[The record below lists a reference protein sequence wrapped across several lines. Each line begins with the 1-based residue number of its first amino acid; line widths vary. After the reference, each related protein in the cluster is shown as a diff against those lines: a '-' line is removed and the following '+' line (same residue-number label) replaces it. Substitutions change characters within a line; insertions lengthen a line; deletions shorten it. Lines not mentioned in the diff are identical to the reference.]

1 MLLIVVCGALL
12 AAGAA
17 IAAAWSGEPL
27 VEPAPPRRD
36 AERPRRAALAH
47 YARWAAILT
56 LAGVATGVLVLGA
69 GGRLAMRLLA
79 ATSPDAVGRFTEG
92 QARVG
97 DITLEGTLA
106 YATFGA
112 LPIALVSA
120 ALYLLV
126 APWLPRGQLAGP
138 AFGLV
143 LLVVG
148 SPFVDPLRADNL
160 DFDLL
165 GPGWLSVAVFALLAL
180 LHGTALAAIAGR
192 ASRALASSAASGR
205 RGTVLALGAAA
216 VLLPI
221 GVVLALGALVVA
233 ALPRALPALLAARRS
248 RRGVLIG
255 RVLLGAATIA
265 AAPAF
270 IGAVVSIATR

>member
-1 MLLIVVCGALL
+1 MLLMVVCGALL
-12 AAGAA
+12 AVGAA
-17 IAAAWSGEPL
+17 MALAWSGEPL
-27 VEPAPPRRD
+27 VEPAPPSAGLQRR
-36 AERPRRAALAH
+36 RRAALAH
-47 YARWAAILT
+47 FARWAAILT
-56 LAGVATGVLVLGA
+56 VAGTATGLLVLGA

-112 LPIALVSA
+112 LPLAFVSA
-120 ALYLLV
+120 ALYLLA
-126 APWLPRGQLAGP
+126 APWLPRGRLAG
-138 AFGLV
+138 ATFGLV

-148 SPFVDPLRADNL
+148 APFVDPLRADNL

-165 GPGWLSVAVFALLAL
+165 GPGRLSVLVFAVLAL

-192 ASRALASSAASGR
+192 SSRALASRDR
-205 RGTVLALGAAA
+205 RGTAAA
-216 VLLPI
+216 LAPAVVLLPV
-221 GVVLALGALVVA
+221 GVVLALGGLVVA
-233 ALPRALPALLAARRS
+233 ALPRALPALLAARAS
-248 RRGVLIG
+248 RRGVVVG

-270 IGAVVSIATR
+270 TVAVCSIATR

>member
-1 MLLIVVCGALL
+1 M
-12 AAGAA
+12 
-17 IAAAWSGEPL
+17 
-27 VEPAPPRRD
+27 
-36 AERPRRAALAH
+36 
-47 YARWAAILT
+47 
-56 LAGVATGVLVLGA
+56 
-69 GGRLAMRLLA
+69 
-79 ATSPDAVGRFTEG
+79 
-92 QARVG
+92 G

-106 YATFGA
+106 FATFGA

-120 ALYLLV
+120 ALYLLA
-126 APWLPRGQLAGP
+126 APWLPRGRLAGP

-148 SPFVDPLRADNL
+148 SPFVDPLRADNV

-180 LHGTALAAIAGR
+180 LHDT
-192 ASRALASSAASGR
+192 
-205 RGTVLALGAAA
+205 
-216 VLLPI
+216 
-221 GVVLALGALVVA
+221 

-248 RRGVLIG
+248 RRGALIG